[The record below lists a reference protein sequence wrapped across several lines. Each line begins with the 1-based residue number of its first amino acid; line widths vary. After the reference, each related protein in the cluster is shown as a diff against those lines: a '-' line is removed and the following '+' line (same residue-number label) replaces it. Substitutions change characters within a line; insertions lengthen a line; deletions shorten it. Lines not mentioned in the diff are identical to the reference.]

1 MGHKVKI
8 RVTLNSGKVEKIGF
22 TLDEGKIFRLNGE
35 VPGMAILASLVG
47 DPETTVCRMTIKG
60 DALVVSRSTKGPEL
74 IVNEMTVEE
83 IKIRKGDICKYANG
97 TVEFLECPVWVEQ
110 EASTKFVSLDGSD
123 ATAVMQNPN
132 KTKFISAASIHETPE
147 APAQQEQHQEEPVQE
162 NNSRAEEVSSA
173 AASSNNSNS
182 FEPAHSQ
189 IQAHDDATGL
199 IMRSKITDP
208 DRRRSARRLE
218 EPSYSTL
225 YTNGNTEV
233 SNVKKELYKHIA
245 ISLVIIGV
253 CGEVSSLIAF
263 GFKYDFSPIP
273 TPYSGMALMAL
284 FSALSYV
291 FFGSN
296 KLLGTNGRF
305 EQYLRS
311 FAWFSL
317 YLVPYAFCFGFPKSV
332 VIFASV
338 LISIIWTG
346 LFSLRY
352 FGQIPKFIP
361 ASITAWIVIIV
372 GGFHVM
378 TSNMIPALHPQ
389 ALREIASDQAVD
401 GKDADAKAPAPTAP
415 GAATDAAATA
425 TGQAPAEGAPA
436 VATAPAAPAGPQVA
450 QAAAPPSMPAA
461 PLSTQELAQQATSLS
476 LDPMAQE
483 RFFNAVKSGNLNMV
497 ESMVE
502 RRVIDPVFTLDHG
515 STALH
520 YAASQG
526 DIRMVAY
533 LVSKKVNVDAQD
545 SGGTTALM
553 WAAYKH
559 HPKVVA
565 YLIKRKA
572 NLQIRREGGDRALE
586 IARSNEDKEIV
597 AMLKSAMIVRKTASV
612 KPRKRR
618 HS

>member
-74 IVNEMTVEE
+74 VVNQVTVEE
-83 IKIRKGDICKYANG
+83 IKIRKGDICKYENG

-110 EASTKFVSLDGSD
+110 EQSTKFVSLDSSD

-132 KTKFISAASIHETPE
+132 KTKFISTPVKEDERTQVGASHQSIHEP
-147 APAQQEQHQEEPVQE
+147 APADAQDQ
-162 NNSRAEEVSSA
+162 SAEVAQPAEDYSSA
-173 AASSNNSNS
+173 ASSDQS
-182 FEPAHSQ
+182 
-189 IQAHDDATGL
+189 HDQHHDTYEDVQDGATGL
-199 IMRSKITDP
+199 IMRSAVTADP
-208 DRRRSARRLE
+208 GRRKTQRRLD

-225 YTNGNTEV
+225 YTNGDTEI

-245 ISLVIIGV
+245 ISLAIIGV

-273 TPYSGMALMAL
+273 TPYSGMMLMAA
-284 FSALSYV
+284 FSAISYV
-291 FFGSN
+291 FFMANKFLGS
-296 KLLGTNGRF
+296 NGRF
-305 EQYLRS
+305 EQYLRT
-311 FAWFSL
+311 FAWFAL

-332 VIFASV
+332 IIFASA

-361 ASITAWIVIIV
+361 ASIGTWVVIIV
-372 GGFHVM
+372 SGFHVLTTM
-378 TSNMIPALHPQ
+378 TIPTIHSQ
-389 ALREIASDQAVD
+389 AVREIASDKTDGDAEEKGPNLTAQAAP
-401 GKDADAKAPAPTAP
+401 DAQVAVAPAPV
-415 GAATDAAATA
+415 
-425 TGQAPAEGAPA
+425 APAGGPQ
-436 VATAPAAPAGPQVA
+436 VAAPAAPQV
-450 QAAAPPSMPAA
+450 AAAP
-461 PLSTQELAQQATSLS
+461 LTTQELAQQATSLS

-497 ESMVE
+497 QSMVE

-533 LVSKKVNVDAQD
+533 LTSKKVNIDAQD

-565 YLIKRKA
+565 FLIKRKA
-572 NLQIRREGGDRALE
+572 NLQIRREGGDRAIE
-586 IARSNEDKEIV
+586 IARSTDDKEIV
-597 AMLKSAMIVRKTASV
+597 GLLKDAMKVRKVASV
-612 KPRKRR
+612 TAKKKRR
-618 HS
+618 

>member
-47 DPETTVCRMTIKG
+47 DPETTVCRRTIKG

-74 IVNEMTVEE
+74 VVNEVAVEE
-83 IKIRKGDICKYANG
+83 IKIRKGDICKYTNG
-97 TVEFLECPVWVEQ
+97 IVEFLECPVWVEQ
-110 EASTKFVSLDGSD
+110 EASTKFVSLDSSD

-132 KTKFISAASIHETPE
+132 KTKFISSNSIHETNE
-147 APAQQEQHQEEPVQE
+147 APQEQQSRSFEQPQENAAATNNSPTAQQSDEHHYYQANAGHQTV
-162 NNSRAEEVSSA
+162 
-173 AASSNNSNS
+173 
-182 FEPAHSQ
+182 
-189 IQAHDDATGL
+189 DDATGV
-199 IMRSKITDP
+199 IMRSNAP
-208 DRRRSARRLE
+208 APERNQPARFLD

-225 YTNGNTEV
+225 YTNGDTEI
-233 SNVKKELYKHIA
+233 SDVKKERYKHIA
-245 ISLVIIGV
+245 ISMAIIGV
-253 CGEVSSLIAF
+253 CGEVSSLIGF

-273 TPYSGMALMAL
+273 TPYSGMILLGL
-284 FSALSYV
+284 FAFLS
-291 FFGSN
+291 FAFTIGN
-296 KLLGTNGRF
+296 KFAGTNGRF
-305 EQYLRS
+305 EQYLRT

-332 VIFASV
+332 VVFASA

-361 ASITAWIVIIV
+361 VSIGTWVVIIV
-372 GGFHVM
+372 SGFHVM
-378 TSNMIPALHPQ
+378 TTMTIPTIHSQ
-389 ALREIASDQAVD
+389 AVREIASDKDDPAV
-401 GKDADAKAPAPTAP
+401 APAP
-415 GAATDAAATA
+415 AAAESGVPA
-425 TGQAPAEGAPA
+425 AQA
-436 VATAPAAPAGPQVA
+436 VVAPAGPQVA
-450 QAAAPPSMPAA
+450 APAA
-461 PLSTQELAQQATSLS
+461 SPAVAEAPISTQELAQQATSLS

-497 ESMVE
+497 QSMIE

-533 LVSKKVNVDAQD
+533 LISKKVNIDAQD

-559 HPKVVA
+559 HPKVLS
-565 YLIKRKA
+565 YLIKKKA
-572 NLQIRREGGDRALE
+572 NLQLRREGGDRAIE
-586 IARSNEDKEIV
+586 IARSTDDKEIV
-597 AMLKSAMIVRKTASV
+597 AILKEAMKVRRVASAPM
-612 KPRKRR
+612 KRR
-618 HS
+618 HH